1 MSWKIDKLEV
11 TDDAMGGAVID
22 VKEFSAGL
30 ITRLQSPI
38 PQQGQSGDWW
48 RLYREL
54 GDVMESDEDMIII
67 QSTDNPIFRES
78 ETGGRQNKEIM
89 TQYKSNL
96 DKEGEFRKSAT
107 IFIMI
112 DFDYFKNYSIDV
124 ARKQMDSWCKY
135 ISYCLDEITPKSPKL
150 IIHVRSDDEE
160 IDPITLYNK
169 KYHSLG
175 LDPKEYDLVPEAP
188 IIIIDCAPIKN
199 HLKNNYNSK
208 EDFDPDFFL
217 MYSTITNEDKNPDVD
232 ILNSIRKI
240 SNGFTIVHRTSPD
253 MNVVAKI
260 LEFTCKLAIRQT
272 IHTRGS
278 NLFEDFT
285 DQTFASS
292 RLIDTSKSASLIGEE
307 IYTEM
312 GQTPDSMYGKLSHSW
327 QGYQG
332 DGFYKMLKKYDE
344 MCETLDYDTKIEIR
358 NIYER
363 LRTNITDFLFSNKWF
378 GAPRSHKTEG
388 NSPPSKSL
396 LFAHCKVDEP
406 LKKDAKADLKA
417 KISQGIIECERVI
430 QLDTLLE
437 NEDSENPIE
446 GKRKEVNELF
456 KILYKCMDGGTF
468 HYLSKANHPINYSD
482 IKGLEETYNIDAGK
496 GDFDDLKKLQQHTVK
511 FGLIKHISAHKS
523 LETFLNTIKKEINN
537 CENPEVRRWICKFF
551 NLKPIDQGDSND

>member
-22 VKEFSAGL
+22 VKELSAAL
-30 ITRLQSPI
+30 RTRLESPF

-48 RLYREL
+48 ELYREL
-54 GDVMESDEDMIII
+54 GDVMESYEDMIII

-78 ETGGRQNKEIM
+78 EIGGRQNKEIM

-112 DFDYFKNYSIDV
+112 DFDYFKNYSINV
-124 ARKQMDSWCKY
+124 ARKQMNSWCKY
-135 ISYCLDEITPKSPKL
+135 ISYCLDEITPNSPKL

-208 EDFDPDFFL
+208 EYFDPDFFL
-217 MYSTITNEDKNPDVD
+217 MYSTITNEERNPDVD
-232 ILNSIRKI
+232 IRNSIRKI

-292 RLIDTSKSASLIGEE
+292 RRIDTSKSASLIGEE

-332 DGFYKMLKKYDE
+332 DGFYKMLKEYDE
-344 MCETLDYDTKIEIR
+344 MCETLDYDTKIDIR
-358 NIYER
+358 SIYER
-363 LRTNITDFLFSNKWF
+363 LRRCLLDFLIVNEWFNAPKWNKI
-378 GAPRSHKTEG
+378 GESTRRSEH
-388 NSPPSKSL
+388 L
-396 LFAHCKVDEP
+396 LFAHTYENQQM
-406 LKKDAKADLKA
+406 KKEAKADLKA

-456 KILYKCMDGGTF
+456 KILYKCMDGDTF
-468 HYLSKANHPINYSD
+468 HYLSRPNHPISSSD
-482 IKGLEETYNIDAGK
+482 VENLEKANNIDS
-496 GDFDDLKKLQQHTVK
+496 GDKPFSELIKLQKHNVK

-551 NLKPIDQGDSND
+551 NLKPIDEGDSND